1 LNARILIFL
10 SAASAAGV
18 SAQTPVS
25 YRVDGDE
32 IRAPLTREPGDPSRG
47 RSIVLNRNEG
57 ACVLCHAVPG
67 PGPAESERY
76 MGNIAP
82 SLAGIGARL
91 SSAQLRLRVVDSTRV
106 NPETPMPAYYRVEGL
121 NAVASAYRGKPILT
135 ARQVEDIVAYLETLR
150 ETRP

>member
-1 LNARILIFL
+1 LIARILIL
-10 SAASAAGV
+10 ISAASAAGV
-18 SAQTPVS
+18 SAQTLAT

-47 RSIVLNRNEG
+47 RSLVLNRNEG

-67 PGPAESERY
+67 PGPAGNERL

-82 SLAGIGARL
+82 TLAGVGAKL

-106 NPETPMPAYYRVEGL
+106 NPDTPMPAYFRIEGL
-121 NAVASAYRGKPILT
+121 IGVASAYRGKTILT
-135 ARQVEDIVAYLETLR
+135 ARQVEDIVAYLATLR